1 MRRRRCQRLLKVLR
15 WDIITLMALLEQLV
29 LPAEDQSSFFFG
41 LERVHV
47 TGFSLSTFWWQQ
59 AGLLPL
65 QDSIEFWVWSGP
77 WCHEARNSS
86 CDLNICRLA
95 AVFLTALP
103 TGAGLDAFT
112 DMSGRHQL
120 VVRLCY
126 DEYDEVG
133 LIHQYNTGCLQEALF
148 PGMIRKRGSVNEC
161 GPGLIDQGAGG
172 GGIFSQEIQID
183 QIQTGNTEE
192 FLVENVQCY
201 DVTESLCCVAEVR
214 TEPNRQRY
222 TLYSTTSISVG
233 VLLFGRIQL
242 AVCFAVSELKA
253 GCSCGLLILRQTGFL
268 LLQIVDSSTFSNKIW
283 RY

>member
-47 TGFSLSTFWWQQ
+47 TGFSLSTSWWQQ

-148 PGMIRKRGSVNEC
+148 PGLIRKHGSVHEY
-161 GPGLIDQGAGG
+161 GPGLISRRGG
-172 GGIFSQEIQID
+172 GGVFSLKRSKSTRFKLETQKNFLLKMFNVMMLQSLCAVLQKWELS
-183 QIQTGNTEE
+183 QTGRGIR
-192 FLVENVQCY
+192 
-201 DVTESLCCVAEVR
+201 S
-214 TEPNRQRY
+214 
-222 TLYSTTSISVG
+222 TSISVG

-253 GCSCGLLILRQTGFL
+253 GCSCGLLILRQPGFL